1 MSKELKEIRRMIS
14 LQIENINKY
23 LEIIKKEQNIN
34 SGVKNTTI
42 VIVKKKEKKKD
53 LTADLSWWKKE
64 LSNLKM
70 GRLRF
75 LSMREKK
82 KQEKEK
88 SSECQRSVKAI
99 RDNTDMLNVSRV
111 RKIDRKNI

>member
-42 VIVKKKEKKKD
+42 EIVKKKKRKRKKKD
-53 LTADLSWWKKE
+53 LADLSWWKKE

-82 KQEKEK
+82 KSHQ
-88 SSECQRSVKAI
+88 SARGLLRLSETTQTC
-99 RDNTDMLNVSRV
+99 
-111 RKIDRKNI
+111 